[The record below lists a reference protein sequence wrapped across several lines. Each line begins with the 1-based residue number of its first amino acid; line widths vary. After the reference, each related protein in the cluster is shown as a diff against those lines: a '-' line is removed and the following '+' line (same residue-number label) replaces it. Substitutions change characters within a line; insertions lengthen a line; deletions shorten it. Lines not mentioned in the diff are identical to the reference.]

1 MLKVVIL
8 KAVHTINILNEKAKT
23 LVSFTYY
30 SETRPCITGNMKTNL
45 GEHLFL
51 IQFAVWLWS
60 DLYNVLFFVRAIVLV
75 MRPHAILGDI
85 EVVSLSHLIQ

>member
-23 LVSFTYY
+23 LVYFTYY

-51 IQFAVWLWS
+51 IQFAVWLW
-60 DLYNVLFFVRAIVLV
+60 YNVLFFVRAIVIV